1 MNEKEKMIQGKL
13 YDPNDPEL
21 VEERRKAHGLCNRY
35 NRLDETEA
43 AEREE
48 ILNALLPERG
58 ENVFLQGPIYFDYGV
73 HTKIGKNSYANFN
86 LTILDVCPVTI
97 GENVFI

>member
-1 MNEKEKMIQGKL
+1 MNEKEKMIQGKM

-58 ENVFLQGPIYFDYGV
+58 ETCFCKGR
-73 HTKIGKNSYANFN
+73 
-86 LTILDVCPVTI
+86 
-97 GENVFI
+97 FISITAFIRRSERIPMRISI